1 MRRLATTE
9 VIPSARRLVRSLRD
23 IGYDISSA
31 LSDLVDN
38 SIAAAA
44 TNIWIDTNFDG
55 EGSWIRVLDDGRGMT
70 GKELREAMRFGT
82 QRIYG
87 DDELGRFGL
96 GLKSASLSQCRHLT
110 VATRTSAATPIR
122 LGKWDLDHIEKSDR
136 WEVLRPK
143 LRESPLAGNPL
154 RVQQGT
160 AILWQNMDRV
170 SRYRYPDGR
179 RAEAD
184 FVRLIDEIRQHL
196 GMTFHRYITGETRSH
211 RRVVIR
217 INGQVVEAWDPFSRA
232 ERATSRLPVQRL
244 RMRVDGRAL
253 IVTVRP
259 YVLPAES
266 AFSSLAAHRRSAG
279 PRFWTRQQGFY
290 FYRNDRLIQA
300 GGWSR
305 LRTQDE
311 HTKLARIAVEIPNG
325 ADDVFELTVSKT
337 QIRVPPAVRNE
348 LGAIASSV
356 SRLAEEAYRRPRG
369 DRTAEAAGLASD
381 QYAAL
386 ASLVRMVIDATDQL
400 IARELADSLPMRA
413 RLIGRLR
420 AMEAELLQSAATALG
435 ITNRAT

>member
-122 LGKWDLDHIEKSDR
+122 LAKWDLDHIEKSDR

-143 LRESPLAGNPL
+143 LRESPLAGNP
-154 RVQQGT
+154 
-160 AILWQNMDRV
+160 
-170 SRYRYPDGR
+170 RYPDGR